1 MENSKDFKVIHLA
14 LLLFCIFSW
23 NLSHAKKEKKKSI
36 PLVKSTKEYKV
47 GKSIHKGYLVYKKG
61 LGNQAPGVLLLP
73 EFWGLNDDM
82 KNKADKLARWG
93 YVVMVADF
101 YGQGRSTQSPDEA
114 KKWLQD
120 FESENQKIVYKTFMA
135 SFITLRDYEKTAS
148 GKIAIVGYSYG
159 GGLATEM
166 ARRGFDFKAVINIH
180 GAVGSKRK
188 AKPGFV
194 KAPILWIRAE
204 HDAYVDSKM
213 VEKFNKEMNKAKA
226 DLKVVTMK
234 DAYHS
239 FTNPNASAIGKKHQ
253 LPFMYDQKLT
263 AKANLQMK
271 TYLDKKLR

>member
-1 MENSKDFKVIHLA
+1 MKNSKDFNVLSFVIFF
-14 LLLFCIFSW
+14 FCILSW
-23 NLSHAKKEKKKSI
+23 NFSLAKKETKKTI
-36 PLVKSTKEYKV
+36 PLVQTTKEYKV
-47 GKSIHKGYLVYKKG
+47 GKGTHKGYLVYKKG
-61 LGNQAPGVLLLP
+61 IGSQAPGVLLLP
-73 EFWGLNDDM
+73 EFWGLNSDM
-82 KNKADKLARWG
+82 KSKADKLASWG
-93 YVVMVADF
+93 YVVMVADL
-101 YGQGRSTQSPDEA
+101 YGEGRSTTSPDEA
-114 KKWLQD
+114 KRWLTA

-135 SFITLRDYEKTAS
+135 SFITLRDYEKTAP

-166 ARRGFDFKAVINIH
+166 ARRGFDFKAVVNIH

-204 HDAYVDSKM
+204 HDAYVDSEM
-213 VEKFNKEMNKAKA
+213 VEKFHSEMNKAKA

-239 FTNPNASAIGKKHQ
+239 FTNPKASQIGKAHQ
-253 LPFMYDQKLT
+253 LPFMYDEKLT
-263 AKANLQMK
+263 AQTNLQMK